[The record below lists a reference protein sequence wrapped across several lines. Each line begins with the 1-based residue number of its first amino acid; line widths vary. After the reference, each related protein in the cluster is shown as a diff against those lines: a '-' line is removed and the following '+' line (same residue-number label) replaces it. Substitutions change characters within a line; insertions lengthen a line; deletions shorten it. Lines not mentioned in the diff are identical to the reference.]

1 MVVFKLSE
9 DLRHYFTDEDGPEF
23 VESSMERF
31 IETVIGYQQDSD
43 DEVDTMED
51 YIDMLAEIM
60 ESDIYDIE
68 SLNIHLFQDMF
79 SSSIF
84 QYLFGSFMNR
94 DDFELV
100 EVDAMLEYMYDEL
113 TEKFVDITSNIPG
126 QIRKEVS
133 RFYDR
138 AKEECFY
145 EGKFDSYSAGVINFR
160 MYWLKIR
167 NKKLARILRK
177 DYQQRGA
184 VYDLFDQF
192 DFYMYNGQFIYM
204 QYMWTDTGVYEWY
217 IEPEI
222 VSEAIVDLNE
232 MLNTKRHFNS
242 AVSLVMD
249 EAIEMITDESGII
262 SKILGILS
270 TENEVII

>member
-1 MVVFKLSE
+1 MSE
-9 DLRHYFTDEDGPEF
+9 DLRHYFSDEDGPEF

-79 SSSIF
+79 GSSIF

-100 EVDAMLEYMYDEL
+100 EVDAMLGYMYDES
-113 TEKFVDITSNIPG
+113 TEKFVDITSKIPG

-138 AKEECFY
+138 AKDECFY
-145 EGKFDSYSAGVINFR
+145 EGKFDSYSAEVINFR
-160 MYWLKIR
+160 MCWLKIR

-204 QYMWTDTGVYEWY
+204 QYMWTDAGVYEWY

-232 MLNTKRHFNS
+232 ILNTKRHFNS

-249 EAIEMITDESGII
+249 EALEMITYESGII